1 MFVVAVVIS
10 KTMKA
15 ANGTRVFVVDDEQVI
30 ALTLTT
36 ILKQSG
42 FDATAFNSPIEALE
56 KAREESPD
64 LVISDVVMP
73 GMSGVELA
81 IQLQALCPNCKILLF
96 SGQAATADLLSAAR
110 KSGHNFELLS
120 KPIHPTDLLRSI
132 QNLAP

>member
-1 MFVVAVVIS
+1 
-10 KTMKA
+10 MKA

-64 LVISDVVMP
+64 LIISDVVMP

-132 QNLAP
+132 QNLAS

>member
-1 MFVVAVVIS
+1 
-10 KTMKA
+10 MKA

-36 ILKQSG
+36 ILNQSG
-42 FDATAFNSPIEALE
+42 FNATAFNDPIKALE
-56 KAREESPD
+56 KAREESPN

-81 IQLQALCPNCKILLF
+81 IQLQELCPTCKILLF

-110 KSGHNFELLS
+110 KNGHNFELLS

>member
-1 MFVVAVVIS
+1 
-10 KTMKA
+10 MKA

-36 ILKQSG
+36 ILNQSG
-42 FDATAFNSPIEALE
+42 FNATAFNDPIEALE
-56 KAREESPD
+56 RAREESPN

-81 IQLQALCPNCKILLF
+81 IQLQALCPACKILLF
-96 SGQAATADLLSAAR
+96 SGQAATVDLLAAA
-110 KSGHNFELLS
+110 KKDGHNFELLS

-132 QNLAP
+132 QNLA

>member
-64 LVISDVVMP
+64 LIISDVVMP

-132 QNLAP
+132 QNLAS